1 MKKTVYCSIAFLF
14 ALTTAFRSNNDRP
27 VRATADFATVI
38 IYRGGQAFGL
48 GLNYSI
54 YANGEKICKLSNN
67 RYIEYKAK
75 PGKLTLTAQRG
86 GIEVF
91 KRETGIDLD
100 VQADKKYYVQGDVKS
115 SITRTRLELSE
126 VTENTAKRSM
136 KDMTVDNCQE
146 TMDSK

>member
-1 MKKTVYCSIAFLF
+1 MKKILYCSIAFLF
-14 ALTTAFRSNNDRP
+14 VLTTAFRSNTGRP

-38 IYRGGQAFGL
+38 IYRGGQAFAL

-75 PGKLTLTAQRG
+75 PGRLTITAQRG

-91 KRETGIDLD
+91 KRETGVDLD
-100 VQADKKYYVQGDVKS
+100 VQADKTYYVQGDVKS
-115 SITRTRLELSE
+115 SVTRTRLELSE
-126 VTENTAKRSM
+126 VTESTAKRSM
-136 KDMTVDNCQE
+136 TKMTLDNCQE
-146 TMDSK
+146 TSDK